1 MKLFIV
7 RVFVLVIRMLYAPM
21 KLRKTKDKIVWL
33 SRQSDTKSQDME
45 MLSAAI
51 SEISPDTK
59 QVFRLKKLKDQTG
72 ITLSYIFSVFI
83 STAIRQ
89 NLPFFFFF
97 FTFSLP
103 VNSLFPV
110 LFFQAGVFFL
120 FCLKYCIFFPIHI
133 FFGVFFDILSL
144 L

>member
-72 ITLSYIFSVFI
+72 ITLS
-83 STAIRQ
+83 
-89 NLPFFFFF
+89 
-97 FTFSLP
+97 
-103 VNSLFPV
+103 
-110 LFFQAGVFFL
+110 
-120 FCLKYCIFFPIHI
+120 
-133 FFGVFFDILSL
+133 
-144 L
+144 